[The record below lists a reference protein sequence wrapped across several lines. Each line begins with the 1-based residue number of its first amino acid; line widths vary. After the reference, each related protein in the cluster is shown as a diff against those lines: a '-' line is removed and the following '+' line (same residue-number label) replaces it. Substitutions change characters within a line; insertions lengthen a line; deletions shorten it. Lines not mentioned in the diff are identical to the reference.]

1 MPELVFEDVRGTKRT
16 LADLRNKVVL
26 LTIWATWCVPCREE
40 MPALRMIAGYTKYR
54 RSPCGPD
61 AKF

>member
-26 LTIWATWCVPCREE
+26 LTIWATGCVPCREQ
-40 MPALRMIAGYTKYR
+40 MPALRMIAGCTK
-54 RSPCGPD
+54 
-61 AKF
+61 

>member
-1 MPELVFEDVRGTKRT
+1 MPELVFEDVRGTKRA

-40 MPALRMIAGYTKYR
+40 MPALRMIAGYTK
-54 RSPCGPD
+54 
-61 AKF
+61 